1 MPDELLE
8 GAQPT
13 KESVELATPQVS
25 EVTEVQQPSV
35 GGGVSEE
42 RLTELLEA
50 QRTALLEDFD
60 RKLQSQKDRRIGK
73 LESKVDEILATKAA
87 VEAAGGWDQVI
98 SQQRYAED
106 LEAKLNAALDAR
118 LSQPP
123 ASQPDNWRAEWDAES
138 RKIMDAAARLGVTLS
153 TEEYNAALFGKKF
166 ATRGDAYAALNQA
179 VIAKAKG
186 EAIPKAAV
194 ATEGGDVA
202 RPPESTAPK
211 PFRQKVNEALAKG
224 KSADARKLIDEQWAV
239 VEKEAKLAQARQAL
253 AEAGVAPEELT

>member
-1 MPDELLE
+1 MAQELLE
-8 GAQPT
+8 GAQATQEPT
-13 KESVELATPQVS
+13 ELAIPQVS

-35 GGGVSEE
+35 GGGVSEA

-73 LESKVDEILATKAA
+73 LEGKVDELLATKAA

-98 SQQRYAED
+98 RQQQYAED
-106 LEAKLNAALDAR
+106 LKTELNAALDAR
-118 LSQPP
+118 LSQTP
-123 ASQPDNWRAEWDAES
+123 ASQPDWRAEWDAES
-138 RKIMDAAARLGVTLS
+138 RKITDAASKLGITLS

-186 EAIPKAAV
+186 EAIPRAAV
-194 ATEGGDVA
+194 ATEGGEVA
-202 RPPESTAPK
+202 RPPEPRVPK
-211 PFRQKVNEALAKG
+211 TFRQKFDEARTSGNDKE
-224 KSADARKLIDEQWAV
+224 ARKLLDEQWKE
-239 VEKEAKLAQARQAL
+239 VEKLGRIEAARQTL
-253 AEAGVAPEELT
+253 AAAGVTPEELTK